1 MQVTTTDAGWKVKL
15 TKRERKQLDN
25 AADVITLL
33 TELPCGFKGHADT
46 ALAGLI
52 QLLAALD
59 GKESVRCL
67 ISYDLRKEKPRA
79 DTPIQAKTQAD

>member
-33 TELPCGFKGHADT
+33 TELPCGFKAEADFV
-46 ALAGLI
+46 LRRLLG
-52 QLLAALD
+52 LLAALD
-59 GKESVRCL
+59 E
-67 ISYDLRKEKPRA
+67 KEKPHA
-79 DTPIQAKTQAD
+79 DTSIPAKAKTD

>member
-33 TELPCGFKGHADT
+33 TELPCGFKAEADD
-46 ALAGLI
+46 ALLAILR
-52 QLLAALD
+52 LLAALD
-59 GKESVRCL
+59 E
-67 ISYDLRKEKPRA
+67 KEKPRA
-79 DTPIQAKTQAD
+79 DTPIPAKAKTD